1 MTLRHIRLA
10 PVIAA
15 LVLVLA
21 ACGGSGSPG
30 ESPSSAAAT
39 DTGEEQVHVGLVQID
54 LTHPFH
60 VGEVEGAEEAARR
73 NDFKLTVVGGE
84 GDVTKQ
90 IAAFENLIQQGVDV
104 ISVNAID
111 IAAYGPALEAA
122 AAANIPVVLLHSES
136 DQVVATL
143 GFDEYATGQA
153 VGEYAITLLE
163 EKNGSASGQVA
174 ILQGLLG
181 QGLNESRTGGFTDVM
196 DEYPDIEVV
205 AKEPTNWDPQ
215 RATEITE
222 NLLVAHPDLD
232 MIYGLS
238 DGLTVPAAEAVERA
252 GRADDIIMVSVDG
265 SDFALEAV
273 EEGRLAS
280 TFLYAPQYSG
290 YWKAWLPY
298 RVALGEDVD
307 RENLIRGAL
316 VTPENVE
323 PVTELVTDMQE
334 NIEEFPFE
342 TSLEDLFDQY
352 VNR

>member
-1 MTLRHIRLA
+1 MTVSGHKEL
-10 PVIAA
+10 AA
-15 LVLVLA
+15 LFAVSILSLT
-21 ACGGSGSPG
+21 ACGGAAGPAGTSP
-30 ESPSSAAAT
+30 AT
-39 DTGEEQVHVGLVQID
+39 DGGGGEEQVHVGLVQID

-73 NDFKLTVVGGE
+73 HGFKLTVVGGE

-111 IAAYGPALEAA
+111 IAAYGPALESA

-143 GFDEYATGQA
+143 GFDEYATAQA
-153 VGEYAITLLE
+153 VGEYAVTLLE

-196 DEYPDIEVV
+196 DQHPDIQVV

-238 DGLTVPAAEAVERA
+238 DGLTVPGAEAVERA
-252 GRADDIIMVSVDG
+252 GRGDDIIMVSVDG
-265 SDFALEAV
+265 SDFALEAIK
-273 EEGRLAS
+273 EGTLAS

-290 YWKAWLPY
+290 YWKAWVPY
-298 RVALGEDVD
+298 RVALGEDVG
-307 RENLIRGAL
+307 EEILIRGAL
-316 VTPENVE
+316 VTPENVDA
-323 PVTELVTDMQE
+323 VTELVRDMQE
-334 NIEEFPFE
+334 DIAEFPFE
-342 TSLEDLFDQY
+342 TPLEELFEQY
-352 VNR
+352 VSR